1 MSFDFDDFDVRGR
14 FFDLEEKTEQL
25 GELMSR
31 MPVDER
37 CDFEEM
43 CTIAYIYHDCA
54 LDGVVVTY
62 QELRAVCDRK
72 VASASS
78 LIPLYQEIKNHR
90 DAFQVIWEGA
100 DKSGR
105 NKRTKREP
113 ITSESVIEMHRL
125 FLRDLARK
133 TPGVLRKDMPLHRTY
148 FHELTEPDEI
158 AERLEGVSA
167 MTADSDFQAQH
178 PINQASLFHHAFMKV
193 FPFTEGSG
201 QVGRLFMNQFLMKGG
216 YKPAVIHGSDRQRY
230 YEALKVGPAAL
241 RLLILDSMDAG
252 LDAQHKFLR
261 EQLMTRPVQ
270 GRALRSGTRY

>member
-25 GELMSR
+25 NDLMSR
-31 MPVDER
+31 MPTDEAA
-37 CDFEEM
+37 DFEEM

-90 DAFQVIWEGA
+90 DAFQVVYDEA
-100 DKSGR
+100 VRAKR
-105 NKRTKREP
+105 NKRKKREP
-113 ITSESVIEMHRL
+113 IESDQVVDMHRL

-133 TPGVLRKDMPLHRTY
+133 TPGDLRKEMPLHRTY

-158 AERLEGVSA
+158 AGRLKTVCA

-178 PINQASLFHHAFMKV
+178 PINQASLFHHAFMQV

-230 YEALKVGPAAL
+230 YESLKDGPAAL
-241 RLLILDSMDAG
+241 RLLLLDSMDAG

-261 EQLMTRPVQ
+261 EQLMARPSQ
-270 GRALRSGTRY
+270 SRNLRSAGY